1 MKNLYQTILIVTLLI
16 SAQPAPGKDK
26 STILLDQSLL
36 SAEKSDDDSSS
47 DRVAAWLLYGMSR
60 MSAMEERARSHR
72 RYVPPNDYPAE
83 LRARSDL
90 AIFWRDQREKG
101 SEEKDTYLDTLVAIA
116 DAGFME
122 EYVISAFVSPG
133 WTIKASDIA
142 AFDFAGYTAWGDE
155 HLKDFESVTLAGFE
169 PKGTKIKNEPP
180 GATLPDPYDFLPG
193 QVSCAKVAST
203 LNKAAKR
210 WEKEAKSLPGTP
222 IAAGSKQDLLAL
234 IDWIRKQP
242 LDETASFTFVPIPVG
257 YLIYIAGYCGVDT
270 HDHKSSE
277 RWLKMA
283 IKLLPMQMMPRL
295 ELAQTYIVRQRFE
308 EADALV
314 DEILNA
320 TEDRCNLGM
329 AWRKRGFIRFEQGRL
344 EDSRAAYKKSLEYD
358 PYSRIALSELA
369 LLETEITRHGG
380 TPDSYQPP
388 PKQPQTTTEC
398 KPMTV
403 LTLPGA
409 A

>member
-1 MKNLYQTILIVTLLI
+1 MKNLYRTILIVTLLL

-26 STILLDQSLL
+26 STIVLDQSLL
-36 SAEKSDDDSSS
+36 STAESDDDSSS
-47 DRVAAWLLYGMSR
+47 DRVAAWLVYGMAR
-60 MSAMEERARSHR
+60 MIAMEERTRNHR

-83 LRARSDL
+83 LHARSVL
-90 AIFWRDQREKG
+90 AEYWQEQLEKG
-101 SEEKDTYLDTLVAIA
+101 SEAKDAYLDTLVAIDA
-116 DAGFME
+116 AGFLE

-133 WTIKASDIA
+133 WTIKASVIPTL
-142 AFDFAGYTAWGDE
+142 DFAGFTAWSE
-155 HLKDFESVTLAGFE
+155 QHLQNFESETLAGFE
-169 PKGTKIKNEPP
+169 SRGSRIKHEPP
-180 GATLPDPYDFLPG
+180 GATLPDPNDFVPG

-203 LNKAAKR
+203 LNKTAKR

-222 IAAGSKQDLLAL
+222 LAADSQQDVLAL
-234 IDWIRKQP
+234 IDWMRRQP
-242 LDETASFTFVPIPVG
+242 LDEKAAYTFVPVRVG
-257 YLIYIAGYCGVDT
+257 SLIFIAGYCGVDI
-270 HDHKSSE
+270 HDHKSAE

-283 IKLLPMQMMPRL
+283 VKMLPLQMMPRQ
-295 ELAQTYIVRQRFE
+295 ELAQTYIVTGRFDQ
-308 EADALV
+308 ADALV

-320 TEDRCNLGM
+320 TEDRCNIGM

-344 EDSRAAYKKSLEYD
+344 EDSRDAYKKSLEYD

-380 TPDSYQPP
+380 TPAPYQPP

-403 LTLPGA
+403 LTQPGA